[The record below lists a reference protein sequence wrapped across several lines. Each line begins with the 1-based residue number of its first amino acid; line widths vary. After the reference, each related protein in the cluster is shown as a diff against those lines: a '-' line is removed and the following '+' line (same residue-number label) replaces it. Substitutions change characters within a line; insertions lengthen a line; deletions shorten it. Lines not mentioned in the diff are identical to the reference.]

1 MKIIKKLNIKK
12 IFRSL
17 KTGVLSTNIF
27 FILLGVFFSTLALA
41 VTLTVTPIFNRIP
54 DGSATGECFSSK
66 ISDETQGG
74 EFGKFVDLD
83 HDRTEDLRDVVWSDD
98 GSMIFTIN
106 ADMDRKTNRG
116 PMGDLDLSMNK
127 VRDPFELNT
136 VKTYLTVNTGIQ
148 SHTCDDIDGF
158 DVDHVDFQA
167 DGMPSDAISSN
178 GGETQYYGIH
188 ISQGGKIFYI
198 LRRTGE
204 VNRYDLSKP
213 FDFRTAK
220 YVQRFD
226 LSEAGAAN
234 TKTTG
239 FSISKDGT
247 RLYQMDSGTD
257 DDTPVLKTYSLSPAF
272 DLTSAT
278 EIHSA
283 NLYTDFGVTD
293 LDGDQSFR
301 DIEFSSNGDQMFI
314 SALDTTDFTNNRIY
328 IFSLGKNYDVST
340 QTLLGFHKVVYPDHA
355 TGTGVSWGFSF
366 SSDGMKL
373 FTVQLASPSSRIDQV
388 HQFDLECPY
397 GLIKCSS
404 DTSSSIEAQFELAKQ
419 NISLNVNTIF
429 KRFEWIKRNRDD
441 ENLTAHNFKINY
453 EDPLLKNLANKF
465 EPSVRN
471 NIASFI
477 SKHKTEN
484 KKSKWSSW
492 SLADISLSIFGK
504 DGSKKAKDLNTRG
517 LTLGTDRKFGDNKFF
532 GLALRYGDGSSDI
545 KFSNQNVTMDSLTL
559 NLYGILPSKD
569 EQYINAVVGLSHLW
583 YDHRY
588 MGNLSGERKG
598 KQAFATINYRT
609 KEKYGILNVTPTGKL
624 TYGVTRLSE
633 FTDFLAKASGL
644 PARDVIYKEDTFTSG
659 ELAAGF
665 LFETDI
671 IETDKGTL
679 QPVGGIEILY
689 DLTSDVDYKYVY
701 QGETHVNKDTIHAN
715 FSRKNLKTSLGFEA
729 IYLNGFTVST
739 EYQKTVRLNDDS
751 EVAPKFKTDTFIIKF
766 SRSKEEDNQFALHY
780 DPINAHQTNLS
791 YSKNIHGLDFK
802 INSNQSLENN
812 SEYFTNL
819 EVSGKF

>member
-1 MKIIKKLNIKK
+1 MKNFKKLNIKK

-27 FILLGVFFSTLALA
+27 FFLLAVFFSTLALA
-41 VTLTVTPIFNRIP
+41 VTLTVRYADNRMP
-54 DGSATGECFSSK
+54 LGVEANECFSSSRPA
-66 ISDETQGG
+66 I
-74 EFGKFVDLD
+74 DLD
-83 HDRTEDLRDVVWSDD
+83 HDRTEDPRDVIWSDD
-98 GSMIFTIN
+98 GTMVFTIN
-106 ADMDRKTNRG
+106 ADMDNITDKG
-116 PMGDLDLSMNK
+116 DMGDLDLSMNK
-127 VRDPFELNT
+127 VRDPFEL
-136 VKTYLTVNTGIQ
+136 KTLKTSLTVDLGIK
-148 SHTCDDIDGF
+148 SHTCDDLDGF
-158 DVDHVDFQA
+158 DVDHEDFQA
-167 DGMPSDAISSN
+167 QGMTNTTN
-178 GGETQYYGIH
+178 GYRGIH
-188 ISQGGKIFYI
+188 IAQGGRIFYI
-198 LRRTGE
+198 LGSTTVLHRF
-204 VNRYDLSKP
+204 DLTKP
-213 FDFRTAK
+213 FDFKTAK
-220 YVQRFD
+220 YVNQFD
-226 LSEAGAAN
+226 IPSADADSIN
-234 TKTTG
+234 G

-247 RLYQMDSGTD
+247 RLFAVDEGAD
-257 DDTPVLKTYSLSPAF
+257 ADTPVLRTYSLSPAF
-272 DLTSAT
+272 DITSAT
-278 EIHSA
+278 EIHSLA
-283 NLYTDFGVTD
+283 LSDPVGNSEAGL
-293 LDGDQSFR
+293 QAAR
-301 DIEFSSNGDQMFI
+301 DIEFSHDGGEMFI
-314 SALDTTDFTNNRIY
+314 SVLNANGFTNNAIHQ
-328 IFSLGKNYDVST
+328 FSLGKNYDVST
-340 QTLLGFHKVVYPDHA
+340 ATHLGFHRIVYPQSA
-355 TGTGVSWGFSF
+355 IGTPWGFSF

-373 FTVQLASPSSRIDQV
+373 FLLQLAAGDQIDNVYQYNL
-388 HQFDLECPY
+388 DCPY
-397 GLIKCSS
+397 GLVKCSS
-404 DTSSSIEAQFELAKQ
+404 DTSSSIEAQVELAKQ

-441 ENLTAHNFKINY
+441 ENLSAHNFKINY
-453 EDPLLKNLANKF
+453 EDPLLKTLANKF

-471 NIASFI
+471 NVASFI

-492 SLADISLSIFGK
+492 SLADISLSIFEN
-504 DGSKKAKDLNTRG
+504 DGSVKAKDLNTRG

-532 GLALRYGDGSSDI
+532 GLALRYGDSSSDI
-545 KFSNQNVTMDSLTL
+545 KFSKQDVTMESLTL

-569 EQYINAVVGLSHLW
+569 NQYINAVVGLSHLW

-609 KEKYGILNVTPTGKL
+609 KDKYGILNVTPTGKL

-671 IETDKGTL
+671 IETDQGTV
-679 QPVGGIEILY
+679 QPMGGIEILY
-689 DLTSDVDYKYVY
+689 DLTNDVDYKYMI
-701 QGETHVNKDTIHAN
+701 QGKTHVNKETIHSP
-715 FSRKNLKTSLGFEA
+715 FSRQNLKTSIGFEA
-729 IYLNGFTVST
+729 IHLNGFTVSVD
-739 EYQKTVRLNDDS
+739 YQRLIRLNDAS
-751 EVAPKFKTDTFIIKF
+751 EAPEYQTETFIIKF
-766 SRSKEEDNQFALHY
+766 SRSKEEDNQFALNY

>member
-17 KTGVLSTNIF
+17 KSGVLSTNIF
-27 FILLGVFFSTLALA
+27 FILFAAFFSSLALA
-41 VTLTVTPIFNRIP
+41 AALTITHVDNRIP
-54 DGSATGECFSSK
+54 AGATGCFSSK
-66 ISDETQGG
+66 LEQILNTTSVQTYATEL
-74 EFGKFVDLD
+74 K
-83 HDRTEDLRDVVWSDD
+83 HDRTEDIRDVLWSDD
-98 GSMIFTIN
+98 GTMVFTIN
-106 ADMDRKTNRG
+106 DNMNRTKNG
-116 PMGDLDLSMNK
+116 YMGDLDLSMNK
-127 VRDPFELNT
+127 VRDPFELKT
-136 VKTYLTVNTGIQ
+136 VKTTLGI
-148 SHTCDDIDGF
+148 HTCDDIDGF
-158 DVDHVDFQA
+158 DVDHPDFLAQGMSA
-167 DGMPSDAISSN
+167 DTTEYVSIHAALN
-178 GGETQYYGIH
+178 GT
-188 ISQGGKIFYI
+188 IFFI
-198 LRRTGE
+198 LSETGE
-204 VNRYDLSKP
+204 LHKYNLSKS
-213 FDFRTAK
+213 FDFRTAT
-220 YVQRFD
+220 YENEFA
-226 LSEAGAAN
+226 LNSEIN
-234 TKTTG
+234 S
-239 FSISKDGT
+239 FSFSKDGT
-247 RLYQMDSGTD
+247 RLFALNAEHNTMELT
-257 DDTPVLKTYSLSPAF
+257 TFSLSSPF
-272 DLTSAT
+272 NTSITPTQIHIVDLSTIGIDLVDGENSSAT
-278 EIHSA
+278 DVEF
-283 NLYTDFGVTD
+283 ND
-293 LDGDQSFR
+293 DGS
-301 DIEFSSNGDQMFI
+301 EMFI
-314 SALDTTDFTNNRIY
+314 SVFNQEGDVLERIHQ
-328 IFSLGKNYDVST
+328 FSLGKNYDVST
-340 QTLLGFHKVVYPDHA
+340 ASHIGSVATPFVGRENNNGWMGGF
-355 TGTGVSWGFSF
+355 TF

-373 FTVQLASPSSRIDQV
+373 FTSQRFTGPAVDQIF
-388 HQFDLECPY
+388 QYNLQCPY
-397 GLIKCSS
+397 GIAKCSS

-441 ENLTAHNFKINY
+441 ENLSAHNFKINY
-453 EDPLLKNLANKF
+453 EDPLLKTLANKF

-471 NIASFI
+471 NVASFI

-492 SLADISLSIFGK
+492 SLADISLSIFEI
-504 DGSKKAKDLNTRG
+504 DGSVKAKDLNTRG

-532 GLALRYGDGSSDI
+532 GLALRYGDSSSDI
-545 KFSNQNVTMDSLTL
+545 KFSKQDVTMESLTL

-569 EQYINAVVGLSHLW
+569 NQYINAVVGLSHLW

-671 IETDKGTL
+671 IETDQGTV
-679 QPVGGIEILY
+679 QPMGGIEILY

-701 QGETHVNKDTIHAN
+701 QGGTHVNKETIHSP
-715 FSRKNLKTSLGFEA
+715 FSRQNLKTSIGFEA
-729 IYLNGFTVST
+729 IHLNGFTVST
-739 EYQKTVRLNDDS
+739 EYQRIIRLNDTS
-751 EVAPKFKTDTFIIKF
+751 EAPGFSTDTFIIKF
-766 SRSKEEDNQFALHY
+766 SRSKEEDDQFALNY

-802 INSNQSLENN
+802 INSNQSLENS

>member
-1 MKIIKKLNIKK
+1 MKNFKKLNIKK

-27 FILLGVFFSTLALA
+27 FFLFAAFFSTLALA
-41 VTLTVTPIFNRIP
+41 AALTLTHKDNRIP
-54 DGSATGECFSSK
+54 LGAAGCFSSK
-66 ISDETQGG
+66 VEEGETT
-74 EFGKFVDLD
+74 FVELD
-83 HDRTEDLRDVVWSDD
+83 NDRTEALRDVIWSDD
-98 GSMIFTIN
+98 GTMVFSIN
-106 ADMDRKTNRG
+106 ENMSKAGKDF
-116 PMGDLDLSMNK
+116 GDLDLSMNK

-136 VKTYLTVNTGIQ
+136 VKTFLGI
-148 SHTCDDIDGF
+148 HTCDDIDGF
-158 DVDHVDFQA
+158 DVDHPDFQA
-167 DGMPSDAISSN
+167 QGMTTVTTGYTS
-178 GGETQYYGIH
+178 IH
-188 ISQGGKIFYI
+188 AAKGGKIFYI
-198 LRRTGE
+198 LSDESE
-204 VNRYDLSKP
+204 VYRYDLSTP
-213 FDFRTAK
+213 FDFRTAN
-220 YVQRFD
+220 YVQELTLTPD
-226 LSEAGAAN
+226 G
-234 TKTTG
+234 TTG
-239 FSISKDGT
+239 DGSSSIQGFSVSRDGT
-247 RLYQMDSGTD
+247 RLFVMDHGD
-257 DDTPVLKTYSLSPAF
+257 DLDTPLLKTFSLSPAF
-272 DLTSAT
+272 DITSAT
-278 EIHSA
+278 EIHSV
-283 NLYTDFGVTD
+283 NLYDDLGVVD
-293 LDGDQSFR
+293 LAGVQAFRDVEFSLDGSA
-301 DIEFSSNGDQMFI
+301 MFI
-314 SALDTTDFTNNRIY
+314 SVLDVGDGTRSGIHQ
-328 IFSLGKNYDVST
+328 FSLGKNFDVSSASH
-340 QTLLGFHKVVYPDHA
+340 LGLKKILYSLSPGGALRGGDGSGA
-355 TGTGVSWGFSF
+355 AWGFSF

-373 FTVQLASPSSRIDQV
+373 FYVQAGTGEVVDNIY
-388 HQFDLECPY
+388 QFDLECPY
-397 GLIKCSS
+397 GIVSCSS
-404 DTSSSIEAQFELAKQ
+404 DTFSSIEAQVELAKQ

-453 EDPLLKNLANKF
+453 EDPLLKTLANKF

-471 NIASFI
+471 NVASFI

-492 SLADISLSIFGK
+492 SLADISLSIFEN
-504 DGSKKAKDLNTRG
+504 DGSVKAKDLNTRG

-532 GLALRYGDGSSDI
+532 GLALRYGDSSSDI
-545 KFSNQNVTMDSLTL
+545 KFSTQDVTMESLTL

-569 EQYINAVVGLSHLW
+569 NQYINAVVGLSHLW

-609 KEKYGILNVTPTGKL
+609 KDKYGILNVTPTGKL

-671 IETDKGTL
+671 IETDQGTV
-679 QPVGGIEILY
+679 QPMGGIEILY

-701 QGETHVNKDTIHAN
+701 QGGTHVNKETIHSP
-715 FSRKNLKTSLGFEA
+715 FSRQNLKTSIGFEA
-729 IYLNGFTVST
+729 IHLNGFTVST
-739 EYQKTVRLNDDS
+739 EYQRIIRLNDTS
-751 EVAPKFKTDTFIIKF
+751 EAPGFSTDTFIIKF